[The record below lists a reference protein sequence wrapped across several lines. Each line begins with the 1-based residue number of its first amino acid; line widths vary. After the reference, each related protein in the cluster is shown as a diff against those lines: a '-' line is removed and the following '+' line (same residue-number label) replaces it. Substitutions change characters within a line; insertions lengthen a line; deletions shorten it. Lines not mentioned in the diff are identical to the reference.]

1 MRISARGRLKMRAI
15 HVLKTFLAWT
25 QAGPVVVKQVHR
37 YLDRVRR
44 VQLWWKHR
52 VRVLFSQAV
61 LWVRQ
66 WRTTEESMRQAHL
79 AAKKATTDM
88 PFHVKWSVEHQAEWS
103 QALFCLGP
111 NRLLIGQDISTDAV
125 LVKIELAAAVTL
137 DGDTLNGLPGG
148 AGQQSFVHIQP
159 KRDPTQSLL
168 LTGQDLPLW
177 QLKLNL
183 VVACGQILDDHRTD
197 SMGLTCQLKL
207 KEMRKTHRLPTHEI
221 TGVLW
226 YCVGDL
232 LRYDFCGNT
241 WCTEDGPGNGHTAP
255 PLPSIGPFALTT
267 SNDEHSS
274 V

>member
-1 MRISARGRLKMRAI
+1 
-15 HVLKTFLAWT
+15 
-25 QAGPVVVKQVHR
+25 
-37 YLDRVRR
+37 
-44 VQLWWKHR
+44 
-52 VRVLFSQAV
+52 
-61 LWVRQ
+61 
-66 WRTTEESMRQAHL
+66 
-79 AAKKATTDM
+79 
-88 PFHVKWSVEHQAEWS
+88 EWS

-137 DGDTLNGLPGG
+137 DGDTLSGLPGG

-232 LRYDFCGNT
+232 LRERPHCPTAAVHRAIRTNYLERRAQFSVNWRKYQLAHLKWQQQRSACKQRAYFLHCHIAYVLDLSKLRIASGEQSLRRT
-241 WCTEDGPGNGHTAP
+241 HDTIAQAP
-255 PLPSIGPFALTT
+255 PASIQGAHPAWTAR
-267 SNDEHSS
+267 HAHRR
-274 V
+274 